1 VLVGA
6 GARRLPDRHDAVAGA
21 AADDRMGNGDE
32 PGPDTAVA
40 GQDLA
45 LKRRQCGRSGHVLV
59 RFLCPSPG
67 AAVLLPLSSMEH
79 AARIRTD
86 ERRGHVMEQG
96 FAGEARRTEQI
107 PAVTAAEM
115 AAVDRAM
122 VERLGLDI
130 LQVMEVA
137 GWAVARF
144 ARDRFLGGNPR
155 GRSVLILAG
164 GGGNGGDGMV
174 AARYLHGWGA
184 DVRVLLDRAPDRLGQ
199 TAAHQAAILG
209 KIGPPSVPV
218 GSPGGPRWP
227 VEPPARADLL
237 IDALF
242 GFTLSRDPDG
252 PSARLIHLANAAP
265 GPILAVDLPSG
276 LDATAGTAYNPAVR
290 ATATLT
296 LALPKTG
303 LLSSGAVP
311 YLGELYLADIGVPRA
326 AYRLAGVDEER
337 IDAAATCFDRAATIR
352 IIAEAGDAAGTSGG
366 RSGDDE
372 A

>member
-1 VLVGA
+1 
-6 GARRLPDRHDAVAGA
+6 
-21 AADDRMGNGDE
+21 
-32 PGPDTAVA
+32 
-40 GQDLA
+40 
-45 LKRRQCGRSGHVLV
+45 
-59 RFLCPSPG
+59 
-67 AAVLLPLSSMEH
+67 MEH
-79 AARIRTD
+79 GLAVE
-86 ERRGHVMEQG
+86 ERHVAE
-96 FAGEARRTEQI
+96 I

-122 VERLGLDI
+122 VEGLGLDI

-137 GWAVARF
+137 GLAVAQF
-144 ARDRFLGGNPR
+144 ARERFLGGNPR

-164 GGGNGGDGMV
+164 GGGNGGDGLV

-184 DVRVLLDRAPDRLGQ
+184 DVRVLLDRAPDRLGP

-209 KIGPPSVPV
+209 KIGVPV
-218 GSPGGPRWP
+218 GSPGGPKWP
-227 VEPPARADLL
+227 VEPPARADVL

-242 GFTLSRDPDG
+242 GFTLARDPDG

-276 LDATAGTAYNPAVR
+276 LDATGGTAFTPAVR

-303 LLSSGAVP
+303 LLMPEAAP
-311 YLGELYLADIGVPRA
+311 LIGELYLADIGIPLE
-326 AYRLAGVDEER
+326 AYRLAGVDDTR
-337 IDAAATCFDRAATIR
+337 IAAAATLFDRAAIIR
-352 IIAEAGDAAGTSGG
+352 VNMGAADVAVMPAGERIPAERGG
-366 RSGDDE
+366 EDR

>member
-1 VLVGA
+1 
-6 GARRLPDRHDAVAGA
+6 
-21 AADDRMGNGDE
+21 
-32 PGPDTAVA
+32 
-40 GQDLA
+40 
-45 LKRRQCGRSGHVLV
+45 
-59 RFLCPSPG
+59 
-67 AAVLLPLSSMEH
+67 
-79 AARIRTD
+79 
-86 ERRGHVMEQG
+86 MEQG
-96 FAGEARRTEQI
+96 LAVEERHAADI

-122 VERLGLDI
+122 VAELGLDI

-137 GWAVARF
+137 GLAVAQF
-144 ARDRFLGGNPR
+144 ARARFLGDSPH

-184 DVRVLLDRAPDRLGQ
+184 DVRVLLDRAPDRLGP

-209 KIGPPSVPV
+209 KIGVTV

-227 VEPPARADLL
+227 VEPPAKADLL

-242 GFTLSRDPDG
+242 GFTLARTPDG

-276 LDATAGTAYNPAVR
+276 LDATGGTAFTPAVR

-303 LLSSGAVP
+303 LLAPGTAP
-311 YLGELYLADIGVPRA
+311 LLGELYLADIGIPLE
-326 AYRLAGVDEER
+326 AYRRAGVDEAR
-337 IDAAATCFDRAATIR
+337 IAASATLFDRAAIIR
-352 IIAEAGDAAGTSGG
+352 IIGEADAVTVTPAGAHGPAERDGE
-366 RSGDDE
+366 DE

>member
-1 VLVGA
+1 
-6 GARRLPDRHDAVAGA
+6 
-21 AADDRMGNGDE
+21 
-32 PGPDTAVA
+32 
-40 GQDLA
+40 
-45 LKRRQCGRSGHVLV
+45 
-59 RFLCPSPG
+59 
-67 AAVLLPLSSMEH
+67 MEN
-79 AARIRTD
+79 
-86 ERRGHVMEQG
+86 G
-96 FAGEARRTEQI
+96 FAVEELHIREI

-122 VERLGLDI
+122 VEELGLDI

-137 GWAVARF
+137 GLAVARF

-164 GGGNGGDGMV
+164 GGGNGGDGLV

-184 DVRVLLDRAPDRLGQ
+184 DVRVLLDRAPDRLGA
-199 TAAHQAAILG
+199 TAAHQAAILA
-209 KIGPPSVPV
+209 KIGVPA
-218 GSPGGPRWP
+218 GSPGGLRWP

-242 GFTLSRDPDG
+242 GFTLSREPEG

-276 LDATAGTAYNPAVR
+276 LDATSGSAFNPAVR

-303 LLSSGAVP
+303 LLAPSAAP
-311 YLGELYLADIGVPRA
+311 LLGELYLADIGIPLA

-337 IDAAATCFDRAATIR
+337 IAAAATRFDRAAIIR
-352 IIAEAGDAAGTSGG
+352 IIPDADGTAGTPAGERVPGAQSG
-366 RSGDDE
+366 E
-372 A
+372 ETA

>member
-1 VLVGA
+1 
-6 GARRLPDRHDAVAGA
+6 
-21 AADDRMGNGDE
+21 MEN
-32 PGPDTAVA
+32 
-40 GQDLA
+40 DLA
-45 LKRRQCGRSGHVLV
+45 G
-59 RFLCPSPG
+59 
-67 AAVLLPLSSMEH
+67 E
-79 AARIRTD
+79 
-86 ERRGHVMEQG
+86 ERP
-96 FAGEARRTEQI
+96 AGQI

-122 VERLGLDI
+122 VDELGLDI

-137 GWAVARF
+137 GLAVARF

-164 GGGNGGDGMV
+164 GGGNGGDGLV

-184 DVRVLLDRAPDRLGQ
+184 DVRVLLDRAPDKLGT
-199 TAAHQAAILG
+199 TAAHQAKILAR
-209 KIGPPSVPV
+209 IGVPA
-218 GSPGGPRWP
+218 GSPGGSKWP

-242 GFTLSRDPDG
+242 GFTLARDPAG

-276 LDATAGTAYNPAVR
+276 LDATVGSAFNPAVR

-303 LLSSGAVP
+303 LRAHSATP
-311 YLGELYLADIGVPRA
+311 HLGELYLADIGIPLA

-337 IDAAATCFDRAATIR
+337 ITAAATLFDRAAIIR
-352 IIAEAGDAAGTSGG
+352 IITGSGGSAGTPAGERVPG
-366 RSGDDE
+366 ARSGE
-372 A
+372 E